1 MCDHNCSWC
10 QIGMATSM
18 LCREKSTIIIKAQA
32 AEFETQVAEPI
43 VKTADPAAPVVST
56 TPK

>member
-1 MCDHNCSWC
+1 
-10 QIGMATSM
+10 MATSM